1 MMGTFTEAVT
11 GLAEI
16 AWLMAIAGLVFVTLP
31 LWFLPYTL
39 FKLWKRKALG

>member
-1 MMGTFTEAVT
+1 MMGTVAEAVT

-16 AWLMAIAGLVFVTLP
+16 AWLMVIAALVFVTLP

-39 FKLWKRKALG
+39 FKLWKALG